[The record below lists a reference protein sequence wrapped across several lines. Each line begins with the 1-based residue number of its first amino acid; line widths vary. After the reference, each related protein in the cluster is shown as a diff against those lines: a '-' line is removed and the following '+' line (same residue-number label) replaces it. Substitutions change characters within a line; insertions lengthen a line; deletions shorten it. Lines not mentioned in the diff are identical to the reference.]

1 MYMLFFRLESS
12 FLSFCVGQRPPWS
25 SKMFEETFG
34 DVLRVT
40 KQRNKNWSKT
50 VDNIRQRKRKIVAK
64 KIKYSSK
71 NLRDSSM
78 ILGENDPIKTVNVS
92 NKFSNKL
99 QIQTIDPNVP
109 SRIEKLHVHVR
120 PLFTRS
126 KTRVIKLGLF
136 GQLYTINSIPVICC
150 AIFSMVIRMQLI
162 HGEFLL
168 KFSSTKLII

>member
-1 MYMLFFRLESS
+1 
-12 FLSFCVGQRPPWS
+12 
-25 SKMFEETFG
+25 MFEETFG

-92 NKFSNKL
+92 NKFSNK
-99 QIQTIDPNVP
+99 
-109 SRIEKLHVHVR
+109 
-120 PLFTRS
+120 
-126 KTRVIKLGLF
+126 
-136 GQLYTINSIPVICC
+136 
-150 AIFSMVIRMQLI
+150 
-162 HGEFLL
+162 
-168 KFSSTKLII
+168 